1 VSSPSAA
8 TPPPSQGA
16 QWISTDDGL
25 ERAARR
31 WLEHGAVALD
41 TEFVRERTFF
51 PRLGLVQVAD
61 ERGVD
66 LVDPLAVADLGPLR
80 ELLVA
85 PGTLKVIHS
94 ASEDLEVFY
103 RAAGVLPRPLFDTQI
118 AAGLAGLAA
127 GASYQRLVTEA
138 LGVELFKGETRTDWL
153 ARPLSEAQLAYA
165 AEDVAYLLP
174 LYQQVRRRLAD
185 LGRLEWALEDSQAL
199 LDESRFDPEPEAAHR
214 RVRGAG
220 RLDRRGLQVLQALA
234 AWRDREARRRDLP
247 RGFLLR
253 DELLIALASRRPKTA
268 RDLQRLPN
276 LDPRQAARDGATW
289 LDLVR
294 RALECPESDLPPE
307 PARLQPTAEV
317 RSLETALRDIVRR
330 RAAGLEIPPELLASR
345 RTLDSVLRSTFLDRQ
360 PALPE
365 ELRGWRREI
374 VGEELLA
381 EARRA

>member
-1 VSSPSAA
+1 VSPAPAA
-8 TPPPSQGA
+8 PPPPPGA
-16 QWISTDDGL
+16 EWISTGAALD
-25 ERAARR
+25 RAARR
-31 WLEHGAVALD
+31 WLEHPAVALD

-61 ERGVD
+61 ERRVD
-66 LVDPLAVADLGPLR
+66 LVDPLAVPDLGPLR

-85 PGTLKVIHS
+85 PGTLKVVHS

-103 RAAGVLPRPLFDTQI
+103 RATGVLPRPLFDTQI
-118 AAGLAGLAA
+118 AAGLAGLPA

-174 LYQQVRRRLAD
+174 LYQNVRQRLAD
-185 LGRLEWALEDSQAL
+185 LGRLEWALEDSRAL
-199 LDESRFDPEPEAAHR
+199 LDESRFDPDPDDAHR

-220 RLDRRGLQVLQALA
+220 RLDRRGLQVLQSLA
-234 AWRDREARRRDLP
+234 SWRDREARRRDLP

-268 RDLQRLPN
+268 RDLQRLPS

-294 RALECPESDLPPE
+294 RALERPESDLPPE

-317 RSLETALRDIVRR
+317 RSLETALREIVRR
-330 RAAGLEIPPELLASR
+330 RAVELAIPPELLASR
-345 RTLDSVLRSTFLDRQ
+345 RTLDAVLRSTFLDHD
-360 PALPE
+360 PALPD

-381 EARRA
+381 EARRT

>member
-1 VSSPSAA
+1 MSAVTA
-8 TPPPSQGA
+8 EGPPGA
-16 QWISTDDGL
+16 DWISTGSDL
-25 ERAARR
+25 ERAAAR

-41 TEFVRERTFF
+41 TEFVRERTYF

-66 LVDPLAVADLGPLR
+66 LVDPLAVPDLGPLR
-80 ELLVA
+80 ELLLA
-85 PGTLKVIHS
+85 PGTLKVVHS

-103 RAAGVLPRPLFDTQI
+103 RSTGVLPRPLFDTQI
-118 AAGLAGLAA
+118 AAGLAGLTA
-127 GASYQRLVTEA
+127 GAGYQRLVTEA

-174 LYQQVRRRLAD
+174 LYRQVRQRLSD
-185 LGRLEWALEDSQAL
+185 LGRLDWALEDSQAL
-199 LDESRFDPEPEAAHR
+199 LDESRFDPDPEEAYR
-214 RVRGAG
+214 RVRGAS
-220 RLDRRGLQVLQALA
+220 RLDRRGRGIQRTLA

-253 DELLIALASRRPKTA
+253 DEVLLSLATRRPKTA

-276 LDPRQAARDGATW
+276 LDPRQAARDGSTW

-294 RALECPESDLPPE
+294 RALEQPDGELPPE
-307 PARLQPTAEV
+307 KPRLPSSPEIRA
-317 RSLETALRDIVRR
+317 LETALREIVRR
-330 RAAGLEIPPELLASR
+330 RAAELGIPPELLASR
-345 RTLDSVLRSTFLDRQ
+345 RTLDAVLRSTFLDRE
-360 PALPE
+360 PALSDD
-365 ELRGWRREI
+365 LRGWRREV

-381 EARRA
+381 EARKV